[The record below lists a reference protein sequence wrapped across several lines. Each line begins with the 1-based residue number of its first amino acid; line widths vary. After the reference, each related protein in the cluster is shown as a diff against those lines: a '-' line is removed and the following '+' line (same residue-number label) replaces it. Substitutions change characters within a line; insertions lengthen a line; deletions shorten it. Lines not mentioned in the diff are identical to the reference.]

1 MNICES
7 ILSLNPYQGGKP
19 ISELKRE
26 LGLDEVIKLA
36 SNENPN
42 PLSDKVK
49 TAIIAQLDEIG
60 RYPDG
65 NGFELKR
72 ALSDFLACEQAQ
84 ITLGNGSNDILELL
98 ARLFVGD
105 ADDEVIF
112 SQYSFVVYPLAT
124 QALGAKAVVVPSVD
138 FGHNL
143 EAMALA
149 VTDKTKLIFI
159 ANPNNPTGTYLSDE
173 AILAFMDKV
182 PSAIPVVLDQAY
194 FEYTESKIGAQMI
207 EKYPNLIITRTFS
220 KAYGLAGLR
229 VGYSISSTEIADYIN
244 RLRQP
249 FNVNHIAQTAAIA
262 ALADEDFLQKSILS
276 NRQGLSQL
284 ANGFETLGL
293 SSIPSSA
300 NFVTVKVNDANV
312 VYQQLLQK
320 GFIVRPVEMP
330 NYLRVTVG
338 TKIENTNFLEAL
350 KLVL

>member
-1 MNICES
+1 MNIS
-7 ILSLNPYQGGKP
+7 PAIKSLNPYQGGKP

-26 LGLDEVIKLA
+26 LGLDEVVKLA

-49 TAIIAQLDEIG
+49 AAIIAQLDEIG

-65 NGFELKR
+65 NGFELKQ
-72 ALSDFLACEQAQ
+72 ALSDFLGCEQTQ

-98 ARLFVGD
+98 ARLFVCD
-105 ADDEVIF
+105 ASDEVIF

-149 VTDKTKLIFI
+149 ITDKTKLIFI

-194 FEYTESKIGAQMI
+194 FEYTASKIGVEMI

-229 VGYSISSTEIADYIN
+229 VGYSISSVEIADYIN

-276 NRQGLSQL
+276 NRQGLRQL
-284 ANGFETLGL
+284 ANGFEALGL
-293 SSIPSSA
+293 SSIASSA
-300 NFVTVKVNDANV
+300 NFVAVKVTDANA

-338 TKIENTNFLEAL
+338 TKTENTSFLEAL
-350 KLVL
+350 KLTL